1 LPPAPVPRFD
11 SAARYGPCTGP
22 GGKRAPDN
30 SLDMGTGYDC
40 FDVKSYGQSTAIAP
54 EQRQWRALL
63 NSVMRGHGFAGYF
76 REWWHFS
83 YNGSA
88 ESPAYDFAITPRGR

>member
-1 LPPAPVPRFD
+1 
-11 SAARYGPCTGP
+11 
-22 GGKRAPDN
+22 
-30 SLDMGTGYDC
+30 MGTGYDC

-54 EQRQWRALL
+54 EQRQWRDLL

-83 YNGSA
+83 YNGAAEIARPMILRLHRGDDDPAFSGFPSA
-88 ESPAYDFAITPRGR
+88 ICPAS